1 MGMKPLITGEKT
13 ERSCMLKLDNIN
25 SPLPSIFLNSHP
37 LETIS
42 SEKKYIYII
51 QSHFFSPKNSPTK
64 RLSRTYKDKGKIT
77 SPQKKK
83 RETELF
89 PHVVS

>member
-13 ERSCMLKLDNIN
+13 ERSCMLKLDDIN

-37 LETIS
+37 LETIY

-51 QSHFFSPKNSPTK
+51 QSHCFSPKNSPTK